1 MWCLQQIKA
10 DLVRHSYAINIMKMS
25 NEVEDNVIGAEYM
38 PYEPVWFK
46 NEMEPVTG
54 QLSHIYKGGYWDCK
68 EKQDWSMC
76 PHIF

>member
-1 MWCLQQIKA
+1 
-10 DLVRHSYAINIMKMS
+10 MS
-25 NEVEDNVIGAEYM
+25 NNVDDVTGAEYM

-68 EKQDWSMC
+68 EKQDWSIC

>member
-1 MWCLQQIKA
+1 MLTCLGMSWYYG
-10 DLVRHSYAINIMKMS
+10 LCYEMS
-25 NEVEDNVIGAEYM
+25 NKVDDVTGAEYM

-68 EKQDWSMC
+68 EKQDWSIC